1 MCLQSSWFVRT
12 SGHIWQ
18 MSLAPSI
25 QTNSERTTIIYL
37 WRDGFQFDDWQKYF
51 FQSGFKKSHAH
62 ISLFWLVVVPVWRC
76 IQGHLDRLTK
86 RFTKSFLKHFF
97 SSLHWTEK
105 LCFKL
110 GRLQINFDWFRESH
124 KFKLFTSRLITQ
136 RVFSNDSGSSQLG
149 LDICKVLLTEHLWP
163 TRQYY
168 QRSDLWTSCDHC

>member
-1 MCLQSSWFVRT
+1 MTDRST
-12 SGHIWQ
+12 
-18 MSLAPSI
+18 
-25 QTNSERTTIIYL
+25 
-37 WRDGFQFDDWQKYF
+37 F
-51 FQSGFKKSHAH
+51 FSQDLKSHMHTFPSFDWLLCPSEGASRG
-62 ISLFWLVVVPVWRC
+62 ISTGRQNTDQTFKLCFFWSDVKQDCVTALHK
-76 IQGHLDRLTK
+76 IFSETL
-86 RFTKSFLKHFF
+86 F